1 MTSSPPCSNYAE
13 AGVPVSQIAHWLDGI
28 VHGDATR
35 RVKRLAALDQA
46 DAQCLAFV
54 AIPRH
59 LEAARQSRAGVL
71 LLPTALYP
79 TWVAQPAPSAEPV
92 LVCVADAQAG
102 FAHLTSRL
110 YAPRGFVPGVA
121 PQAVIDPSVHIPE
134 DAAVGPGAIIAADTE
149 IGSGVY
155 VGAGVYIGRGVRIG
169 AGSYLHPGCRILD
182 ATEMGQRVI
191 VHSGAV
197 LGADGFGYAQ
207 QQGVWLKI
215 EQLGRVVIGD
225 DVEIGANT
233 TIDRGAL
240 HDTIIGA
247 GVKIDNQVHIAHN
260 VVIGDHTAIAG
271 CVCIAGS
278 ARIGQYCAIGG
289 GAGILGHLEI
299 ADRVIIHAMTFV
311 TRSIT
316 QPGQYASGVP
326 HAEARSWNRNL
337 AVLRRLG
344 RRTPR

>member
-1 MTSSPPCSNYAE
+1 MTSSPLCSNYAE
-13 AGVPVSQIAHWLDGI
+13 AGVSVSQIAQWLDGL
-28 VHGDATR
+28 VHGDTTY

-46 DAQCLAFV
+46 DAQSLAFV
-54 AIPRH
+54 AGPRY
-59 LEAARQSRAGVL
+59 LEVARQSRAGVL
-71 LLPTALYP
+71 LLSTALYP
-79 TWVAQPAPSAEPV
+79 AWSAQPAPQAAPV
-92 LVCVADAQAG
+92 LVCVADVQAG
-102 FAHLTSRL
+102 FAHLTTRL
-110 YAPRGFVPGVA
+110 YTPRGFVPGVA
-121 PQAVIDPSVHIPE
+121 PQALIDPSVHIPE
-134 DAAVGPGAIIAADTE
+134 DAAVGPGAIIAAGAE

-155 VGAGVYIGRGVRIG
+155 VGAGAYVGRQVRIG
-169 AGSYLHPGCRILD
+169 ADSYLHPGCRIMD

-191 VHSGAV
+191 VHPGAV

-207 QQGVWLKI
+207 QQGVWHKI

-240 HDTIIGA
+240 NDTIIGA

-260 VVIGDHTAIAG
+260 VRIGAHTAIAG

-278 ARIGQYCAIGG
+278 ARIGRYCAIGG

-299 ADRVIIHAMTFV
+299 VDRVIIHAMTFV

-344 RRTPR
+344 RRGPR